1 VSGDEKSLVKKR
13 EKAPYATYAFWNP
26 YNLSLLAGA
35 GVVSAA
41 TSGWW
46 IGLCAVAAETI
57 WMLFAPDS
65 TVLRRTWFDKLWDQ
79 DKRDAK
85 KKEQAK
91 KFAALPLDVQMRV
104 LTLRDLQARIQQL
117 AADNPSFTV
126 DLLKNDLGKLEGLI
140 DDFLELAVV
149 CDRWDNHLRS
159 IAFGELDHQINAYQR
174 QIAQT
179 PEGDERRDIAEKNLE
194 VLVERKKRNTELV
207 RMLQSA
213 RGQMDLMDNTFR
225 LLVDEIVTMR
235 NASELGERL
244 DDLRTGV
251 EAVRETS
258 REAEQLLQG
267 VRAP

>member
-13 EKAPYATYAFWNP
+13 DKPPYHSYAFWNP

-35 GVVSAA
+35 GAVSAA
-41 TSGWW
+41 TGGWW

-65 TVLRRTWFDKLWDQ
+65 TVLRRTWFDKLWNQDQ
-79 DKRDAK
+79 RDVK
-85 KKEQAK
+85 LKQQAK
-91 KFAALPLDVQMRV
+91 KFAALPQDAQMRV
-104 LTLRDLQARIQQL
+104 LALRALQARIQKL

-126 DLLKNDLGKLEGLI
+126 DLLRNDLGKLEGLI

-149 CDRWDNHLRS
+149 CDRWDEHLRTVS
-159 IAFGELDHQINAYQR
+159 FDELEREIAEYRRWIGQLSQ
-174 QIAQT
+174 
-179 PEGDERRDIAEKNLE
+179 GDERREVAEKNLE
-194 VLVERKKRNTELV
+194 VLLERKKRGNELV
-207 RMLQSA
+207 QMLETA
-213 RGQMDLMDNTFR
+213 RGQMELMDNTFH

-267 VRAP
+267 VRES

>member
-13 EKAPYATYAFWNP
+13 EKPPYITYAFWNP

-65 TVLRRTWFDKLWDQ
+65 TVLRRTWFDKLWHQDQ
-79 DKRDAK
+79 HEAK
-85 KKEQAK
+85 QKEQAK
-91 KFAALPLDVQMRV
+91 KFATLPQEAQVRV

-117 AADNPSFTV
+117 AADNPSFSV
-126 DLLKNDLGKLEGLI
+126 DLLRNDLGKLEGLI

-149 CDRWDNHLRS
+149 CDRWEHHLRT
-159 IAFGELDHQINAYQR
+159 IAFDQLEHQISEYR
-174 QIAQT
+174 RWIAEL
-179 PEGDERRDIAEKNLE
+179 PDGEERREIAEKNLE
-194 VLVERKKRNTELV
+194 VLLERKKRNTELV
-207 RMLQSA
+207 QMLQSA
-213 RGQMDLMDNTFR
+213 RGQMELMDNTFR

-235 NASELGERL
+235 NAAELGERL

-258 REAEQLLQG
+258 REAEHLLQG
-267 VRAP
+267 VRGS

>member
-1 VSGDEKSLVKKR
+1 VSGDGKILVKKG
-13 EKAPYATYAFWNP
+13 EKPPYHSYAFWNP
-26 YNLSLLAGA
+26 YNLSLLASA

-41 TSGWW
+41 TGGWW

-65 TVLRRTWFDKLWDQ
+65 TVLRRTWFDKLWDL
-79 DKRDAK
+79 DRRDAK

-91 KFAALPLDVQMRV
+91 KFATLPQDAQMRV

-126 DLLKNDLGKLEGLI
+126 DLLRNDLGKLDGLI
-140 DDFLELAVV
+140 DDFLELSVV
-149 CDRWDNHLRS
+149 CDRWDSHLRT
-159 IAFGELDHQINAYQR
+159 IAFDDLQR
-174 QIAQT
+174 QIGQYERWIKDL
-179 PEGDERRDIAEKNLE
+179 PREDERREIAEKNLD
-194 VLVERKKRNTELV
+194 VLIERKKRNTELV
-207 RMLQSA
+207 QSLQTA
-213 RGQMDLMDNTFR
+213 RGQMELMDNTFR

-235 NASELGERL
+235 NAAELGERL

-267 VRAP
+267 VRGT

>member
-1 VSGDEKSLVKKR
+1 VSGDEKVLVRKGDKP
-13 EKAPYATYAFWNP
+13 PYHTYAFWNP

-35 GVVSAA
+35 GAVSAA
-41 TSGWW
+41 TGGWW

-65 TVLRRTWFDKLWDQ
+65 TVLRRTWFDKLWHQ
-79 DKRDAK
+79 DKREAK
-85 KKEQAK
+85 QKEQAK
-91 KFAALPLDVQMRV
+91 KFATLPQEAQARV
-104 LTLRDLQARIQQL
+104 LMLRDLQGRIQQL

-126 DLLKNDLGKLEGLI
+126 DLLRNDLGKLEGLI

-149 CDRWDNHLRS
+149 CDRWDHHLRTIS
-159 IAFGELDHQINAYQR
+159 FDDLER
-174 QIAQT
+174 QIADYKRWIDQV
-179 PEGDERRDIAEKNLE
+179 PDGEERREVAEKNLE
-194 VLVERKKRNTELV
+194 VLIERKKRSTELV
-207 RMLQSA
+207 YMLQAA

-258 REAEQLLQG
+258 REAEHLLQG
-267 VRAP
+267 VRGS